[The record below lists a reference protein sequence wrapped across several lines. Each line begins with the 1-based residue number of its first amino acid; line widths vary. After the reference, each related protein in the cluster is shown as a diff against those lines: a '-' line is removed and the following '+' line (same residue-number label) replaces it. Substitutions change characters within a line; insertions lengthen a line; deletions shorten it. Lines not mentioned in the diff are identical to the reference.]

1 MPKKLYCIDNRCSSL
16 QLRDLYKTTLLATNV
31 LSLLNHITRA
41 YYRESIGIDFFS
53 FSSFFTPGKNTVGDF
68 AIYFHLKFLRRKI
81 ARSWSSGK
89 VKQNAN
95 KNLFFC
101 FCFLSG
107 KITNCRQL
115 CDLLSLD
122 YFLEKIARLALQRKM
137 QQKTHS
143 NLVLNYLADIKVSYF
158 QKDFLASLLRPKNQR
173 NFFKDFCPSI

>member
-53 FSSFFTPGKNTVGDF
+53 ISSFFTPGKNTVGDF

-95 KNLFFC
+95 KW
-101 FCFLSG
+101 
-107 KITNCRQL
+107 
-115 CDLLSLD
+115 
-122 YFLEKIARLALQRKM
+122 YFLTQIVLTYCEKKLFWWSRKTFEIRGWRPRICKKKNRKLV
-137 QQKTHS
+137 KTT
-143 NLVLNYLADIKVSYF
+143 I
-158 QKDFLASLLRPKNQR
+158 
-173 NFFKDFCPSI
+173 